1 MSVHSPTVF
10 ERLCRLKN
18 TREHRFA
25 FVAQSIITNITD
37 ADKHVHFN
45 RQKGPPRHPYAGT
58 LSILFRGILLS
69 TKSNTG
75 ITKSRSHYFFLS
87 GSMTNFPGTCNILPN
102 QNQTQ
107 HHSPLIKSSH
117 TTFKM
122 PMKLFLQQLLQER
135 NISASQVSIVED
147 SARFSSHEG
156 FCTSSSSRYHRGE
169 QSSTVSESFSTET
182 SNEQELIAMRRVSYE
197 ANQI

>member
-1 MSVHSPTVF
+1 MP
-10 ERLCRLKN
+10 ELCRFCLEEYYFLSR
-18 TREHRFA
+18 TQ
-25 FVAQSIITNITD
+25 VLQS
-37 ADKHVHFN
+37 
-45 RQKGPPRHPYAGT
+45 P
-58 LSILFRGILLS
+58 
-69 TKSNTG
+69 TG

-87 GSMTNFPGTCNILPN
+87 GSMTSNFPGTCNILPN
-102 QNQTQ
+102 QNQIQ

-197 ANQI
+197 ANQIWGRLDTLVIAILWIISEHMMRLEMNETCIQEHAHYPKFWQLYRFI